1 MNDEVWRFFATP
13 FVHDSLGYQFA
24 ALLGVGIFGTLLE
37 RRFGPAPVVVIFVLS
52 GAAGAAL
59 AVTLDVPPLL
69 DDRVIYPVLGA
80 NGAALGL
87 LFAWLVDDRLAAR
100 RGDER
105 GNDLIGVYVV
115 AAVLV
120 LLSFAVIEANVAAA
134 RAVPLTGAVL
144 GLALPLFTRKSA
156 LLVSRRCSRT
166 SRWRRAVRALSEP
179 ERFAGAERR
188 VSAIAPQLQQ
198 ILAARAQRGR
208 LVRRGARVAAAPGAR
223 RGRPSEQAARIH
235 AARRGD
241 PDGHADRRGGRLG
254 ARP

>member
-1 MNDEVWRFFATP
+1 MSLLISVVLATGEVSLNEVGGVVVPLDDEVWRWFTTP

-37 RRFGPAPVVVIFVLS
+37 RRFGPVPVVLVFVLS

-59 AVTLDVPPLL
+59 AVTLEVPPLL
-69 DDRVIYPVLGA
+69 DDRVLYPVLGA

-115 AAVLV
+115 GGGAGAAVARRDRGERGGG
-120 LLSFAVIEANVAAA
+120 AVGGAVA
-134 RAVPLTGAVL
+134 GAVL

-156 LLVSRRCSRT
+156 
-166 SRWRRAVRALSEP
+166 
-179 ERFAGAERR
+179 F
-188 VSAIAPQLQQ
+188 
-198 ILAARAQRGR
+198 
-208 LVRRGARVAAAPGAR
+208 
-223 RGRPSEQAARIH
+223 
-235 AARRGD
+235 
-241 PDGHADRRGGRLG
+241 
-254 ARP
+254 